1 MGKKKLVV
9 IGNGM
14 AGVKCIEEII
24 AIAPHTY
31 DIVIYGN
38 EPRPNYNRIML
49 SKVLQGEHT
58 VQDIILNDWSWYD
71 QHGIRLH
78 TGETVT
84 RINTQEKYVETAS
97 GMKESYDI
105 LILATGSSPFIPPI
119 PGVDKERVMSFRTV
133 DDCTQMAQYSKQYGK
148 AAVIGG
154 GLLGLEAARGL
165 LHLGM
170 DAVIVHNAP
179 YIMNRQLDAQ
189 AADMLQRE
197 LESQGMKFLLSKN
210 TKKIVGRSQ
219 AQGLAFTDGSRL
231 EADVVIVAVGIRPNV
246 ELARRSG
253 IYTNRA
259 IVVDDFMRT
268 RVQDVYAVGECAEHR
283 GISYGL
289 VAPLFEQGKVLART
303 LCQQETGA
311 YAGSIPYSQLKV
323 SGVDVFSAGDISG
336 EGMQTAIQMLDGVQG
351 TYKKVLMQAG
361 KVRGAILFG
370 DTTEGTAL
378 LSLVQRGAD
387 VAELRP
393 RDGEPDPAEK
403 AAAALPAQDTVCAC
417 NNVSKL
423 TIMQAIQENGL
434 QNADQV
440 KERTKASGS
449 CGGCRPMVVALVKHT
464 HNLQKN
470 GSGASTAA
478 DTEADQTELPICG
491 CTTLGH
497 DGLKSAMEEIYR
509 EQKSSIELS
518 LDTQHVTDWESEK
531 NVLLQKLSWETA
543 SGCEVCEPALRYY
556 AQVLTRGVAGINS
569 DRELGVYGAGQAHGT
584 LVYSDDAM
592 YDALSGSDV
601 DGLLTERLRLAWRGM
616 AMPAPVRIAVATRL
630 SSPLSPVVQDLGL
643 QASPAGWEVYVGG
656 HAEQPVKQ
664 GGLLGL
670 AETVEDAVR
679 LTSACLQWYRQTAR
693 FDEPMWSWSERLG
706 FMSIRETMLDYQ
718 LQGELVIRKNAEMAS
733 TSDARETVSS
743 YGRTIVQGQK

>member
-1 MGKKKLVV
+1 MDKKKLVV

-24 AIAPHTY
+24 AIAPDTY

-84 RINTQEKYVETAS
+84 KINTQTKDVETAS

-133 DDCTQMAQYSKQYGK
+133 DDCTRMAQYSKQYGK

-170 DAVIVHNAP
+170 DAVVVHNAP

-197 LESQGMKFLLSKN
+197 LESQGMKFLLLKN
-210 TKKIVGRSQ
+210 TQKIVGRSQ

-231 EADVVIVAVGIRPNV
+231 DADVVIVAVGIRPNV

-268 RVQDVYAVGECAEHR
+268 SVQDVYAVGECAEHR

-370 DTTEGTAL
+370 DTTEGTGL

-403 AAAALPAQDTVCAC
+403 AAAALPAQETVCAC
-417 NNVSKL
+417 NNVSKSA
-423 TIMQAIQENGL
+423 IMQAIQEHGL

-470 GSGASTAA
+470 GSGAGTAV
-478 DTEADQTELPICG
+478 DTQESQAELPICG

-497 DGLKSAMEEIYR
+497 DGLKSAMEEMYR
-509 EQKSSIELS
+509 EQFSSVELI
-518 LDTQHVTDWESEK
+518 LDTQRATDWESEK
-531 NVLLQKLSWETA
+531 NLLLQKLSWETA

-569 DRELGVYGAGQAHGT
+569 DREWGVYGAEQAHGT
-584 LVYSDDAM
+584 MVYSDDVM
-592 YDALSGSDV
+592 YDALSESDAG
-601 DGLLTERLRLAWRGM
+601 GLLTDRLRLAWRGM
-616 AMPAPVRIAVATRL
+616 AMPAPVKIAVATRL

-670 AETVEDAVR
+670 AESVEDAVR
-679 LTSACLQWYRQTAR
+679 LGSACLQWYRQTAR
-693 FDEPMWSWSERLG
+693 FDEPMWAWSDRLG
-706 FMSIRETMLDYQ
+706 FMSIRETLLDYQ
-718 LQGELVIRKNAEMAS
+718 LQGELVSRKNVEMTSA
-733 TSDARETVSS
+733 SDARDVVLSD
-743 YGRTIVQGQK
+743 GRTAVQGQK

>member
-1 MGKKKLVV
+1 MDKKKLVV

-24 AIAPHTY
+24 AIAPDTY

-133 DDCTQMAQYSKQYGK
+133 DDCTRMAQYSKQYGK

-210 TKKIVGRSQ
+210 TQKIVGRSQ

-253 IYTNRA
+253 IYTHRA

-268 RVQDVYAVGECAEHR
+268 SVQDVYAVGECAEHR

-303 LCQQETGA
+303 LCRQETGA

-393 RDGEPDPAEK
+393 HDGEPDPAEK

-417 NNVSKL
+417 NNVSKSA
-423 TIMQAIQENGL
+423 IMQAIQEHGL

-464 HNLQKN
+464 HNVQKN
-470 GSGASTAA
+470 GGASTAA
-478 DTEADQTELPICG
+478 DTEADQKELPICG

-497 DGLKSAMEEIYR
+497 DGLKSAMEEMYR
-509 EQKSSIELS
+509 EQKSSVELT
-518 LDTQHVTDWESEK
+518 LDIQHGTDWESEK
-531 NVLLQKLSWETA
+531 ILLLQRLGWETA
-543 SGCEVCEPALRYY
+543 SGCEVCEPAIRYY
-556 AQVLTRGVAGINS
+556 AQVLTHGVASMNS
-569 DRELGVYGAGQAHGT
+569 DREWGVYGAEQAHGT
-584 LVYSDDAM
+584 LVYSDDAL
-592 YDALSGSDV
+592 YDALSRSDV
-601 DGLLTERLRLAWRGM
+601 DGLLTERLRLTWRGM

-670 AETVEDAVR
+670 AETVGDAVR
-679 LTSACLQWYRQTAR
+679 LASACLQWYRQTAR
-693 FDEPMWSWSERLG
+693 FDEPMWAWSERLG
-706 FMSIRETMLDYQ
+706 FMSIREILLDYQ
-718 LQGELVIRKNAEMAS
+718 LQGELVNRKNAEIAS
-733 TSDARETVSS
+733 ASDARDAVLS
-743 YGRTIVQGQK
+743 YGRTAVQGQK